1 MTLAALGIEAK
12 TDGVEKSTDQLDRLA
27 GAAGKAETATDKL
40 APSSRK
46 AGESVKG
53 LGGEAR
59 TAEGALAKMAG
70 SLGSVIGKFAAMAAA
85 AVSVGALFALAR
97 KGAND
102 IDDAAKAARRLGASI
117 LGFRALE
124 LAAGEAGVSVSSL
137 ADAVQT
143 MDRELARGSANAV
156 SALSKIGLTVKD
168 IVGLDADQKI
178 ALIGDKIKEFG
189 LSSGQA
195 SAMLQDF
202 GIRNKEFLLAVTDG
216 GNALRAARADIDDY
230 GLAISQ
236 VDSDRIETAN
246 DAIGRLALAGQYLAQ
261 QLALALMPALGDL
274 AKVIT
279 DSLRE
284 GGLLRSMIDGLVSV
298 VKFGAENFGMIASAI
313 AVMASTAIPAAVGGL
328 VALAGGFTT
337 AGIAAR
343 AMGIAMTLAGGPW
356 GIVAGAAAAL
366 GIALYNVFG
375 NSKDA
380 AQALNDA
387 KVAQDAL
394 SEAAA
399 KYYDNMTKDGLD
411 AMVKRAQ
418 EFGRAQAEA
427 LAASV
432 PTGIFMTTQDEMRV
446 FFETTND
453 MARTYIGLLDE
464 MQNAATLELQL
475 AAAEELQAS
484 VLSLTGG
491 IGNMTIAQLDFY
503 ESLGLA
509 VERMRDANTAATDM
523 GTVLQE
529 IVVPATQ
536 QLTAEQEEALMASNE
551 MMRSY
556 QNRAALAETELRYGR
571 ESAQYLSQQLNQER
585 QIQFA
590 KIAALDITNQ
600 QKEAARRAYDQMVM
614 AEAKTRGWNVELNTT
629 NTRLNSAYQALVK
642 IRDTQPGSGWLST
655 AIQKAATLAT
665 TLWDA
670 VAANSAL
677 SNLSVS
683 EGPGMTTG
691 NSDWAKNSLG
701 FTKPGSELIYTPPK
715 TSGGGGGGGGG
726 GPDGALQGLMSR
738 FEAERDA
745 LNTWYLE
752 RQELIQSFTDQELEQ
767 LGGRNLVI
775 QQMNAEHNLKM
786 RELNDRERAYEISAQ
801 SSMFSTLAGL
811 LSSFGQQSKA
821 AQIAALAINTGL
833 RIRETLQNAASAS
846 VRALAELGP
855 IAGPP
860 AAAKIMAYGKLQAA
874 LIAAQGIASAGSGG
888 RGGGGGSASVGAS
901 TNDKQQSAPET
912 PLRVTLDTIDPGS
925 IYSGAAMI
933 KMFEAIQ
940 KEAGNRGIVWVPAG
954 A

>member
-70 SLGSVIGKFAAMAAA
+70 SLGSVIGKFAAMAGAA
-85 AVSVGALFALAR
+85 LSVGALFALAR

-156 SALSKIGLTVKD
+156 AALSKIGLTVKD

-202 GIRNKEFLLAVTDG
+202 GIRNKEFLLAITG
-216 GNALRAARADIDDY
+216 GGGALRSARADIDDY

-246 DAIGRLALAGQYLAQ
+246 DAIGRLSLAGQYLSQ

-284 GGLLRSMIDGLVSV
+284 GGLLRGVLDGIALVMKGLV
-298 VKFGAENFGMIASAI
+298 GAVNLVIGAFSTLRTVMDLPERSIRWLLGLGPTSLQAQRAVDQLTLAMGDQIAQVNALTGAMGPGVTMSKKMAQAKLEEAKATYAAGDAMRQQQIDMIKS
-313 AVMASTAIPAAVGGL
+313 
-328 VALAGGFTT
+328 TT
-337 AGIAAR
+337 AWGEAQATIDQAQRNMARVVNEQNSFTYDRGAVEDMAEQLRTAVIAQQDLIGAASELPASYIAAQEN
-343 AMGIAMTLAGGPW
+343 IAMIEAAINAATGETVTFTGNLITAED
-356 GIVAGAAAAL
+356 ILNRNAAAA
-366 GIALYNVFG
+366 GSINF
-375 NSKDA
+375 SA
-380 AQALNDA
+380 A
-387 KVAQDAL
+387 V
-394 SEAAA
+394 S
-399 KYYDNMTKDGLD
+399 G
-411 AMVKRAQ
+411 
-418 EFGRAQAEA
+418 
-427 LAASV
+427 
-432 PTGIFMTTQDEMRV
+432 
-446 FFETTND
+446 
-453 MARTYIGLLDE
+453 
-464 MQNAATLELQL
+464 
-475 AAAEELQAS
+475 
-484 VLSLTGG
+484 
-491 IGNMTIAQLDFY
+491 
-503 ESLGLA
+503 
-509 VERMRDANTAATDM
+509 
-523 GTVLQE
+523 
-529 IVVPATQ
+529 
-536 QLTAEQEEALMASNE
+536 SNE
-551 MMRSY
+551 LTQSFLDRT
-556 QNRAALAETELRYGR
+556 ALAEAELRYGK

-600 QKEAARRAYDQMVM
+600 QKAAARAAYDQMVM
-614 AEAKTRGWNVELNTT
+614 TEAKTRGWTVTLGDANG
-629 NTRLNSAYQALVK
+629 RLSTAYQALIK

-655 AIQKAATLAT
+655 AISKAAGLAA

-670 VAANSAL
+670 VAANGAL

-683 EGPGMTTG
+683 GPA
-691 NSDWAKNSLG
+691 DDDER
-701 FTKPGSELIYTPPK
+701 GSQRRIVHDATRYTRDNPLPAG
-715 TSGGGGGGGGG
+715 SAGSAGGGGGGGGT
-726 GPDGALQGLMSR
+726 DGALSGLIS
-738 FEAERDA
+738 ELSTERETLDA
-745 LNTWYLE
+745 WY
-752 RQELIQSFTDQELEQ
+752 QEKLALIQSYSDQELAIV
-767 LGGRNLVI
+767 GGRHGAIERLE
-775 QQMNAEHNLKM
+775 AEHQ
-786 RELNDRERAYEISAQ
+786 ER
-801 SSMFSTLAGL
+801 LAGIEEMGRGMSL
-811 LSSFGQQSKA
+811 QGVLSGGAEILGAMGSFNAKA
-821 AQIAALAINTGL
+821 LKISQAFAAAEALVSTYQGAALEL
-833 RIRETLQNAASAS
+833 RKGTFGFASAAA
-846 VRALAELGP
+846 VIAKGLAFVGA
-855 IAGPP
+855 IKGV
-860 AAAKIMAYGKLQAA
+860 
-874 LIAAQGIASAGSGG
+874 SAGGN
-888 RGGGGGSASVGAS
+888 GGGGVSAAS
-901 TNDKQQSAPET
+901 SAKTAQQSAPET
-912 PLRVTLDTIDPGS
+912 PLRVTLDTIDPGA
-925 IYSGAAMI
+925 IYSGSAMI

-954 A
+954 G